1 MFTKY
6 QTLRAVKKL
15 ISINQ
20 KPTYEAIKKIYKK
33 CPSEK
38 YLHDLNRE
46 KLLRYINVTKLLDGV
61 NFVPYFRYGEKGA
74 QYIEDFRYK
83 LLTSIVVFLTLL
95 AAIFVPFIAK

>member
-6 QTLRAVKKL
+6 QTLKAVKKL

-20 KPTYEAIKKIYKK
+20 KPTYDAIKKIYKK

-46 KLLRYINVTKLLDGV
+46 KLSRYINVTKSIDGV
-61 NFVPYFRYGEKGA
+61 NFVPYFRFGKKGS

-83 LLTSIVVFLTLL
+83 LFTCIGVLLTLI